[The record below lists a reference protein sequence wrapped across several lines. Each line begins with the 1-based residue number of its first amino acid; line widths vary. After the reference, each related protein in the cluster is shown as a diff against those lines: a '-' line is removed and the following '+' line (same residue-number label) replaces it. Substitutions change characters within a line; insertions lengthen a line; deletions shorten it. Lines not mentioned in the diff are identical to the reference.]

1 MMKIAIYSARDDE
14 QEFFSHFGPAYGV
27 ELVMLP
33 VDPVPET
40 VQLAAG
46 CDAVSIITSTHIT
59 SPMLDGYKALGIQ
72 YISTRTIGCEH
83 IDVAYATSIGIG
95 VGNVGYTPYSVA
107 EYTIMMMLMALRHV
121 KTLLN
126 RSVGQD
132 YSLHL
137 CVRGRLIHEATVGII
152 GTGKIGGTV
161 AKLLSG
167 FGCKVLAYDLWEN
180 PDLAD
185 LVEYVPLDALLKR
198 SDIVTLHAPSTA
210 ENFHLLNAKNLATMQ
225 TGAVLVNTARGNLVD
240 TEALIEALERGHLGG
255 AALDLVEGDRSI
267 YYRDKKGVQL
277 QHRSMAI
284 LNAMPNVVMMP
295 HMAFYT
301 DQSVSDMVE
310 NSIKS
315 CIANVTA

>member
-1 MMKIAIYSARDDE
+1 MKIAIYSAREDE
-14 QEFFSHFGPAYGV
+14 QEFFAKFGPAYDV

-59 SPMLDGYKALGIQ
+59 APMLDGYKALGIK
-72 YISTRTIGCEH
+72 YLSTRTVGCEH
-83 IDVAYATSIGIG
+83 IDVEHAKSIGIG

-107 EYTIMMMLMALRHV
+107 EYAVMMMMMAMRHV

-132 YSLHL
+132 YALNL
-137 CVRGRLIHEATVGII
+137 CVRGRLIHDATVGIV
-152 GTGKIGGTV
+152 GTGRIGGTV
-161 AKLLSG
+161 AKLLTG

-180 PDLAD
+180 PDLAH
-185 LVEYVPLDALLKR
+185 LVEYVSLETLLKN
-198 SDIVTLHAPSTA
+198 SDIVTLHAPSTE
-210 ENFHLLNAKNLATMQ
+210 ENFHLMNSQNLAAMKA
-225 TGAVLVNTARGNLVD
+225 GAVLVNTARGNLVD
-240 TEALIEALERGHLGG
+240 SEALIDALESGHLGG

-267 YYRDKKGVQL
+267 YYRDKKGQQL
-277 QHRSMAI
+277 KNRPMAI
-284 LNAMPNVVMMP
+284 LNSMPNVVMMP

-301 DQSVSDMVE
+301 DHSVSDMVE
-310 NSIKS
+310 NSIKA
-315 CIANVTA
+315 CIACLDTQ